1 MISRRN
7 PATCPHCGQ
16 TFTYS
21 CGHVTRLAKLSKAE
35 HDAELAQLARVV
47 EVGRFRAWLQENHPA
62 RALFIIGRHAR
73 SQGRRLTF

>member
-35 HDAELAQLARVV
+35 HDAHLAWSARFVDAAK
-47 EVGRFRAWLQENHPA
+47 FRAWLQEDHPA

-73 SQGRRLTF
+73 SHGRRLTF